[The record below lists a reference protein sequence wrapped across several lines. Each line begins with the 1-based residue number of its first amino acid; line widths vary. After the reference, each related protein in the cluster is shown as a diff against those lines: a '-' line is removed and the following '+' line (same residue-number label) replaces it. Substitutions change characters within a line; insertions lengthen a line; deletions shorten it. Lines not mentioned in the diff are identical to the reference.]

1 MGKII
6 GTAPGSISGSA
17 GDTSQQQ
24 RYQDLCT
31 YLWNWRRL
39 RRRLNEGGHSPLLIL
54 PFCLLLFSFDSVF
67 FIETPVHFF
76 RLNFSSCSFLSLVR
90 HEAESSELC
99 DSEAENKPKK
109 GPRL

>member
-6 GTAPGSISGSA
+6 GTAPGSISGSV
-17 GDTSQQQ
+17 GNSSQRQ

-31 YLWNWRRL
+31 YQWNRWRL
-39 RRRLNEGGHSPLLIL
+39 RRRLNEEGHSPLLIL
-54 PFCLLLFSFDSVF
+54 PFSLIFFSFGFSPFVY
-67 FIETPVHFF
+67 FF
-76 RLNFSSCSFLSLVR
+76 RLKFSSCSFLSLVR